1 MSLPAYYDPGRVGA
15 LFAPDIQAAV
25 DAGLALQ
32 LPAASNDDPSVALV
46 LVDMQI
52 DFIHRDGALSAP
64 GAVEDCRRIVE
75 WIYRHVDRVSKI
87 FLSLDS
93 HYPL

>member
-1 MSLPAYYDPGRVGA
+1 MSVPSFYDSSRVGA

-25 DAGLALQ
+25 DAGLALN
-32 LPAASNDDPSVALV
+32 LPPDNNDDPRIALM

-52 DFIHRDGALSAP
+52 DFIHRDGALSVP

-75 WIYRHVDRVSKI
+75 WIYRHVGRISRD
-87 FLSLDS
+87 LSLFG
-93 HYPL
+93 